1 MEGNVDPE
9 HGMMMEESYQPNM
22 QIDPSRARFPCCIV
36 WSPLPV
42 ISWLIPFVGHT
53 GICRED
59 GVILDFAGP
68 NFVCVDSFAFG
79 SATRYIQ
86 VNKEKCCISPYLSA
100 FDGDDHHQLGVQ
112 GSDSFTW
119 DDALRKSTQE
129 FQHRSYNLFTCNCHS
144 FVANNLNRLGF
155 NSGGW
160 NVVKLAA
167 FIFLKGQWVSKLAM
181 VRTFLPFVIITLL
194 GLTFGGL
201 TYITFVAFFTFLL
214 VGWFL
219 LGTYCFKDWILL

>member
-22 QIDPSRARFPCCIV
+22 QIDPSRARFPCCLV

-86 VNKEKCCISPYLSA
+86 VNKEKVFKIASL
-100 FDGDDHHQLGVQ
+100 
-112 GSDSFTW
+112 
-119 DDALRKSTQE
+119 K
-129 FQHRSYNLFTCNCHS
+129 
-144 FVANNLNRLGF
+144 LN
-155 NSGGW
+155 
-160 NVVKLAA
+160 
-167 FIFLKGQWVSKLAM
+167 
-181 VRTFLPFVIITLL
+181 
-194 GLTFGGL
+194 
-201 TYITFVAFFTFLL
+201 
-214 VGWFL
+214 
-219 LGTYCFKDWILL
+219 

>member
-1 MEGNVDPE
+1 
-9 HGMMMEESYQPNM
+9 M

-100 FDGDDHHQLGVQ
+100 FDGDDHHQLGGQ
-112 GSDSFTW
+112 GSDSLTW

-160 NVVKLAA
+160 NVVNLAA

-219 LGTYCFKDWILL
+219 LGTYCFKAWILL

>member
-1 MEGNVDPE
+1 MEGNPDPE
-9 HGMMMEESYQPNM
+9 HRMMIEESYQQSM

-42 ISWLIPFVGHT
+42 ISWLIPFIGHT

-68 NFVCVDSFAFG
+68 NFVCVDSFSFG
-79 SATRYIQ
+79 AATRYIQ
-86 VNKEKCCISPYLSA
+86 VNKEQCCISPYLSA
-100 FDGDDHHQLGVQ
+100 LNGDDQYQPNESGRDTL
-112 GSDSFTW
+112 TW

-129 FQHRSYNLFTCNCHS
+129 FQHRSYDLFTCNCHS

-160 NVVKLAA
+160 NVVNLAA
-167 FIFLKGQWVSKLAM
+167 FIFLKGRWVSFTSIL
-181 VRTFLPFVIITLL
+181 RTLLPFIIVTFL

-201 TYITFVAFFTFLL
+201 TYIKFLAFFTLLL

-219 LGTYCFKDWILL
+219 VGTYCFNNVIQL